1 MYIHP
6 IFNILEDF
14 CMLLLLIL
22 NMLNQ
27 FNGKK
32 TDTKDS
38 VLITDIFKHGLVKS
52 SFMPHLTHEQNSKM
66 KVCLNHYDNILD
78 CINQIEQA
86 ILPLLEPYQNEI
98 SLILTVP
105 SVKDTAIT
113 ILSEIG
119 SDMPVFKDAEHL
131 CSWVGLTPQ
140 CNESA
145 GKKKSVHISRAGVY
159 LKPLLIQCANN
170 AIRDKKCPYFKLR
183 LMPLKSVEV
192 TNVQLLLLLECYLL
206 AFIKCY
212 LRTNHLITKF
222 MNTYLKKI
230 YLYYLSTFS

>member
-66 KVCLNHYDNILD
+66 KVCLNHYDNIL
-78 CINQIEQA
+78 IVLIK
-86 ILPLLEPYQNEI
+86 LSKPY
-98 SLILTVP
+98 
-105 SVKDTAIT
+105 
-113 ILSEIG
+113 
-119 SDMPVFKDAEHL
+119 
-131 CSWVGLTPQ
+131 
-140 CNESA
+140 
-145 GKKKSVHISRAGVY
+145 
-159 LKPLLIQCANN
+159 
-170 AIRDKKCPYFKLR
+170 
-183 LMPLKSVEV
+183 
-192 TNVQLLLLLECYLL
+192 
-206 AFIKCY
+206 
-212 LRTNHLITKF
+212 
-222 MNTYLKKI
+222 
-230 YLYYLSTFS
+230 YLYLSHIKMKLV